1 MKLRFLIIVLFVI
14 FSKITFAQQK
24 GTLKGSIADNDTKES
39 LPGATIQ
46 LLKDLSKGTAT
57 DINGN
62 FTLELDS
69 GSYKVICAFVGLKS
83 DTFEVNVF
91 PAKITELNITLKPIA
106 KMLETV
112 VVSSG
117 KFEQKLEELTVSMEV
132 IKSDLIKNKN
142 TTSIETALE
151 QAPGVSIID
160 NDPQI
165 RGGSG
170 FTFGV
175 GSRVAIV
182 VDGIPLLSGDAGR
195 PEWNYIPIE
204 NIEQVEIIKGASS
217 VLYGSSALNGVINIR
232 TAYPRSKP
240 KTIINYSFGEYSRP
254 NLPADN
260 WYDKSIPGYTNLNF
274 LHSRIIKNNFD
285 FVIGGNLNVDQGYI
299 GPPPP
304 AKYIP
309 SDLKTALQISDTIAT
324 FNNQDMMKARGRM
337 NFNLRYRF
345 KKIVG
350 LNAGVNGNFM
360 LNKTNMVMAW
370 LNDSNGLYRGYP
382 GAVFLQNQTLFNIDP
397 FINYNP
403 GKGISHSLVTRIFH
417 TDNVIS
423 NNQSNKGTMY
433 YGQYQLQRLFKNI
446 DLAFIGGVVGNIS
459 SSHSRLYVSSGS
471 PDNKIVNVSGFIQL
485 DKKLWNVL
493 NISGGVRY
501 EYFKMNNLQSVVAPI
516 FRAGASLQ
524 VLKGTWVRTSYGQG
538 FRYPTITERYITTK
552 AGLFGVFPNPDLKPE
567 TSKSFEM
574 GVKQGFKI
582 GGVKGYL
589 DIAGFEQRYRN
600 TIEYLFGV
608 WDPSVALIGFK
619 FLNTGDS
626 RVRGVDI
633 SMAISSNEANKKF
646 GIMALIGYT
655 YVEPVC
661 LTPDSVYARTQAIGG
676 LGPGSVLSYK
686 KASMDTTDNILK
698 YRFKHMFKSDIE
710 VRIFKFSVGFSYRY
724 YSRMQN
730 IDKAFVDLEQLTG
743 NASNFFYEIK
753 ATNYW
758 RTHFGFEVIDF
769 RLGFRATEHHKI
781 SFIVSNLLNAD
792 YSLRPM
798 KIEAPRTTSLQ
809 YVYSFN

>member
-1 MKLRFLIIVLFVI
+1 MMKHFFFILLFA
-14 FSKITFAQQK
+14 FSSSLLLAQQ
-24 GTLKGSIADNDTKES
+24 GTLKGTIVDEASKEG

-46 LLKDLSKGTAT
+46 LLKDKSKGTAA
-57 DINGN
+57 DVEGN
-62 FTLELDS
+62 YSFQLDS
-69 GSYKVICAFVGLKS
+69 GDYKIVCAFIGLKS
-83 DTFEVNVF
+83 DTAEISIY
-91 PAKITELNITLKPIA
+91 PGKTTECNFKLKTNA
-106 KMLETV
+106 KMLETI

-132 IKSDLIKNKN
+132 IKPSLINNKN
-142 TTSIETALE
+142 STSIETALE

-165 RGGSG
+165 RRGSG

-240 KTIINYSFGEYSRP
+240 KTLVNYSVGQYSLPR
-254 NLPADN
+254 LPADN
-260 WYDKSIPGYTNLNF
+260 WYNNAIPGYTNLNF
-274 LHSRIIKNNFD
+274 LHSRIIKNNLD
-285 FVIGGNLNVDQGYI
+285 FVLGCNFNADQGYI

-304 AKYIP
+304 VKYLP
-309 SDLKTALQISDTIAT
+309 SNLKEGLQITDTVPT
-324 FNNQDMMKARGRM
+324 YTNDDMMKMRGRV
-337 NFNLRYRF
+337 NLNLRYRF
-345 KKIVG
+345 KKIIG
-350 LNAGVNGNFM
+350 LSAGVNSNVM

-370 LNDSNGLYRGYP
+370 LNDSSGLYRGYP
-382 GAVFLQNQTLFNIDP
+382 GAVFLENQVLFNIDP
-397 FINYNP
+397 FVHYNP
-403 GKGISHSLVTRIFH
+403 GKGVSHSLNMRIFN
-417 TDNVIS
+417 TNNVIS

-433 YGQYQLQRLFKNI
+433 FGQYQLQRIFKNI
-446 DLAFIGGVVGNIS
+446 DLAFTGGVVGNIS
-459 SSHSRLYVSSGS
+459 SSFSKLYASSGS
-471 PDNKIVNVSGFIQL
+471 PNNKIVNVSGFLQL
-485 DKKLWNVL
+485 DKKMWNVL
-493 NISGGVRY
+493 NISGGIRY

-574 GVKQGFKI
+574 GLKQGFRI
-582 GGVKGYL
+582 GSIKGYI
-589 DIAGFEQRYRN
+589 DIAGFYQRYRN
-600 TIEYLFGV
+600 TIEYLFGI

-626 RVRGVDI
+626 RVRGVDM
-633 SMAISSNEANKKF
+633 STAFSTPETNKKF
-646 GIMALIGYT
+646 GVTALIGYT
-655 YVEPVC
+655 YVEPVS
-661 LTPDSVYARTQAIGG
+661 LTPDSVYAHSKAIGG
-676 LGPGSVLSYK
+676 GGPGIDLSYK

-698 YRFKHMFKSDIE
+698 YRFKHMFKADME
-710 VRIFKFSVGFSYRY
+710 VKIYRFSIGFSYRY

-730 IDKAFVDLEQLTG
+730 IDKAFVDLEDLTH
-743 NASNFFYEIK
+743 NANQYFYEIK

-758 RTHFGFEVIDF
+758 RTHFGFEVVDF
-769 RLGFRATEHHKI
+769 RVGCKLTDNHKI
-781 SFIVSNLLNAD
+781 SFVVNNALNTD

-798 KIEAPRTTSLQ
+798 KIESPRTAAIQ
-809 YVYSFN
+809 YVYSIN